1 MTWRTSKVILWQFS
15 TKPKN
20 MKKCCC
26 CLTLPR
32 GVCLIG
38 GVTFFLTVGLFV
50 VYLVFIED
58 LRRYVLQDM
67 YEIVPCSR
75 PDVDCLVDS
84 LFEYSLLANLLLVM
98 MWVPNSQRRAYTY
111 GFIREFSNVRFIF
124 EVLTLL
130 SGTKITTSKFKALQ
144 KMHALSSNSAYL
156 NFVLN
161 IFKDVTARDGFHRD
175 YIALF
180 GS

>member
-1 MTWRTSKVILWQFS
+1 
-15 TKPKN
+15 

-98 MWVPNSQRRAYTY
+98 M
-111 GFIREFSNVRFIF
+111 
-124 EVLTLL
+124 
-130 SGTKITTSKFKALQ
+130 
-144 KMHALSSNSAYL
+144 
-156 NFVLN
+156 
-161 IFKDVTARDGFHRD
+161 
-175 YIALF
+175 
-180 GS
+180 